1 MTLRHFQIF
10 NTVCQEG
17 SLTAAAQ
24 RLGISQPAVSI
35 AIKELEAF
43 YGTRLFERM
52 NRRIYISPSGEALL
66 QYVGTVL
73 SQFDE
78 SVRVIRDE
86 DYATECRFGV
96 NVTVGETRL
105 GDFMAGA
112 RAAQPA
118 IQARVVV
125 ENSAAIEE
133 MLLHNRIDFA
143 VIDEPSALPGCAS
156 EPIYREAMAVV
167 CAPEAM
173 AAVGAPKNPAAV
185 STPEDPAAVGAPK
198 ATAVTGVSE
207 APAAVGAPGTP
218 AAVGSPETP
227 AVVGAPGAPVAVG
240 APGTMAAVGA
250 PGTPAVVSAPE
261 APVAVDALGTPAAI
275 GTPGAMAAVGTPGTP
290 AVVGA
295 PGVPA
300 AFGAPGTPAAA
311 SAPGTP
317 ATVGATGTSSGG
329 GTPGTPAAVGA
340 PGAPAEA
347 ITLEVL
353 ATKPLLL
360 RETGSGSRTTVDRVF
375 AQRGLVVRPVLE
387 SVSTLALIHM
397 ARAGLGY
404 AILPE
409 AVVREEIKKGG
420 LAAVALADGAFDRT
434 YYLIVHQN
442 KFLTRAAREMMA
454 VIRGCAAGSGRP

>member
-1 MTLRHFQIF
+1 MKGAAMTLRHFQIF

-118 IQARVVV
+118 VQARVVV

-173 AAVGAPKNPAAV
+173 AVTDAP
-185 STPEDPAAVGAPK
+185 E
-198 ATAVTGVSE
+198 
-207 APAAVGAPGTP
+207 TP
-218 AAVGSPETP
+218 AAVC
-227 AVVGAPGAPVAVG
+227 
-240 APGTMAAVGA
+240 
-250 PGTPAVVSAPE
+250 
-261 APVAVDALGTPAAI
+261 
-275 GTPGAMAAVGTPGTP
+275 
-290 AVVGA
+290 
-295 PGVPA
+295 
-300 AFGAPGTPAAA
+300 
-311 SAPGTP
+311 APGTP
-317 ATVGATGTSSGG
+317 ATVGATGT
-329 GTPGTPAAVGA
+329 PAMVGA
-340 PGAPAEA
+340 PERL
-347 ITLEVL
+347 III
-353 ATKPLLL
+353 ATHNH
-360 RETGSGSRTTVDRVF
+360 D
-375 AQRGLVVRPVLE
+375 
-387 SVSTLALIHM
+387 
-397 ARAGLGY
+397 
-404 AILPE
+404 
-409 AVVREEIKKGG
+409 
-420 LAAVALADGAFDRT
+420 LADRIAD
-434 YYLIVHQN
+434 V
-442 KFLTRAAREMMA
+442 KLTLTKAHTL
-454 VIRGCAAGSGRP
+454 V

>member
-118 IQARVVV
+118 VQARVVV

-173 AAVGAPKNPAAV
+173 AVTDAP
-185 STPEDPAAVGAPK
+185 E
-198 ATAVTGVSE
+198 
-207 APAAVGAPGTP
+207 TP
-218 AAVGSPETP
+218 AAVC
-227 AVVGAPGAPVAVG
+227 
-240 APGTMAAVGA
+240 
-250 PGTPAVVSAPE
+250 
-261 APVAVDALGTPAAI
+261 
-275 GTPGAMAAVGTPGTP
+275 
-290 AVVGA
+290 
-295 PGVPA
+295 
-300 AFGAPGTPAAA
+300 
-311 SAPGTP
+311 APGTP
-317 ATVGATGTSSGG
+317 ATVGATGTPAMVGA
-329 GTPGTPAAVGA
+329 PGTPAA
-340 PGAPAEA
+340 A
-347 ITLEVL
+347 ITLEEL
-353 ATKPLLL
+353 AAKPLLL
-360 RETGSGSRTTVDRVF
+360 RETGSGSRTTVDRIF
-375 AQRGLVVRPVLE
+375 GQRGLVVRPVLE

-454 VIRGCAAGSGRP
+454 VIRGCDAGSGRP

>member
-118 IQARVVV
+118 VQARVVV

-167 CAPEAM
+167 GAPGATAKVGAPETP
-173 AAVGAPKNPAAV
+173 AAVGA
-185 STPEDPAAVGAPK
+185 PEDPAAVSAPGIPAAVGAPG
-198 ATAVTGVSE
+198 ATAVVGTPGTPAMVGAPGTPS
-207 APAAVGAPGTP
+207 AVGTPGTPAVVGAPGTPAAVGAPGTP
-218 AAVGSPETP
+218 AAVGAPGTP
-227 AVVGAPGAPVAVG
+227 VKVGAPEAPVAVGAPEDPAVGGAPGTSAGVG

-250 PGTPAVVSAPE
+250 PGTPAA
-261 APVAVDALGTPAAI
+261 
-275 GTPGAMAAVGTPGTP
+275 
-290 AVVGA
+290 
-295 PGVPA
+295 
-300 AFGAPGTPAAA
+300 
-311 SAPGTP
+311 
-317 ATVGATGTSSGG
+317 
-329 GTPGTPAAVGA
+329 
-340 PGAPAEA
+340 A
-347 ITLEVL
+347 ITLEEL
-353 ATKPLLL
+353 ATRPLLL

-375 AQRGLVVRPVLE
+375 GQRGLVVRPVLE

-454 VIRGCAAGSGRP
+454 VIRGCAAGSERP

>member
-1 MTLRHFQIF
+1 MKGAAMTLRHFQIF

-112 RAAQPA
+112 QAAQPA
-118 IQARVVV
+118 VQARVVV

-173 AAVGAPKNPAAV
+173 VVAGAPK
-185 STPEDPAAVGAPK
+185 
-198 ATAVTGVSE
+198 
-207 APAAVGAPGTP
+207 
-218 AAVGSPETP
+218 TP
-227 AVVGAPGAPVAVG
+227 AVVGAP
-240 APGTMAAVGA
+240 
-250 PGTPAVVSAPE
+250 E
-261 APVAVDALGTPAAI
+261 TPAA
-275 GTPGAMAAVGTPGTP
+275 V
-290 AVVGA
+290 
-295 PGVPA
+295 
-300 AFGAPGTPAAA
+300 
-311 SAPGTP
+311 
-317 ATVGATGTSSGG
+317 

-340 PGAPAEA
+340 PETPAAVDVPGTPAAVDVPGTPAAA
-347 ITLEVL
+347 ITLEEL

-375 AQRGLVVRPVLE
+375 GQRGLVVRPVLE

-454 VIRGCAAGSGRP
+454 VIRGCAAGSGQP

>member
-86 DYATECRFGV
+86 DYATECQFGV

-105 GDFMAGA
+105 PDFMAGA

-118 IQARVVV
+118 VQARVVV

-167 CAPEAM
+167 CASGAQAVVGAPEDPAKVG
-173 AAVGAPKNPAAV
+173 APGTTAVVGAPK
-185 STPEDPAAVGAPK
+185 DPAAVG
-198 ATAVTGVSE
+198 T
-207 APAAVGAPGTP
+207 PG
-218 AAVGSPETP
+218 S
-227 AVVGAPGAPVAVG
+227 
-240 APGTMAAVGA
+240 MAAVGA
-250 PGTPAVVSAPE
+250 PGSPE
-261 APVAVDALGTPAAI
+261 AFGDTEATAAAI
-275 GTPGAMAAVGTPGTP
+275 TLEVTTA
-290 AVVGA
+290 VGA
-295 PGVPA
+295 PED
-300 AFGAPGTPAAA
+300 PAAA
-311 SAPGTP
+311 SAPG
-317 ATVGATGTSSGG
+317 AS
-329 GTPGTPAAVGA
+329 AAASA
-340 PGAPAEA
+340 PGASAAA
-347 ITLEVL
+347 ITLEEL
-353 ATKPLLL
+353 AAKPLLL

-404 AILPE
+404 AILPK

>member
-1 MTLRHFQIF
+1 MKGAAMTLRHFQIF

-118 IQARVVV
+118 VQARVVV

-173 AAVGAPKNPAAV
+173 AVTDAP
-185 STPEDPAAVGAPK
+185 E
-198 ATAVTGVSE
+198 
-207 APAAVGAPGTP
+207 TP
-218 AAVGSPETP
+218 AAVC
-227 AVVGAPGAPVAVG
+227 
-240 APGTMAAVGA
+240 
-250 PGTPAVVSAPE
+250 
-261 APVAVDALGTPAAI
+261 
-275 GTPGAMAAVGTPGTP
+275 
-290 AVVGA
+290 
-295 PGVPA
+295 
-300 AFGAPGTPAAA
+300 
-311 SAPGTP
+311 APGTP
-317 ATVGATGTSSGG
+317 ATVGATGTPAMVGA
-329 GTPGTPAAVGA
+329 PGTPAA
-340 PGAPAEA
+340 A
-347 ITLEVL
+347 ITLEEL
-353 ATKPLLL
+353 AAKPLLL
-360 RETGSGSRTTVDRVF
+360 RETGSGSRTTVDRIF
-375 AQRGLVVRPVLE
+375 GQRGLVVRPVLE

-454 VIRGCAAGSGRP
+454 VIRGCAAGSGQP